1 MNQKQTRIFLR
12 SLLVYSTLFLS
23 IALAIASPVFVALLL
38 KEFNIF
44 LLTLIGSSAMMFF
57 LLMFVGVLVNRNE
70 LIGK

>member
-1 MNQKQTRIFLR
+1 MNQKQTRIFLK
-12 SLLVYSTLFLS
+12 SLLVYSTLLLS

-44 LLTLIGSSAMMFF
+44 LLTLIGSSAMIFF
-57 LLMFVGVLVNRNE
+57 LLMFVGVFVNRNE